1 MKGIILAGGNGLRLM
16 PSSKA
21 TNKHLMPVYD
31 KPMIYYSLSVL
42 MMSKIKDVL
51 IITKQKDIPKFRDL
65 LGSGERLGINI
76 QYEKQNFP
84 NGVAEAFII
93 GEKLGNENVCLVL
106 GDNIIYG
113 DGIVNLLSQAKK
125 KVEKTRKAVIFGYE
139 VTNPREFGVI
149 EFKNNK
155 VKRIVEKP
163 NKTISKMA
171 AIGLYFYPNKVI
183 SLSKKIKK
191 SQRSELE
198 ITDINNLFIKKKKI
212 SFQELGRGIIWYD
225 AGSPENLLRVSNL
238 IYNIQSRTNSQIA
251 CLEEIAFKN
260 KWINNSELKSN
271 LKYCYGIYRQYLRKL
286 LDER

>member
-93 GEKLGNENVCLVL
+93 GEKFIGNENVCLVL

-125 KVEKTRKAVIFGYE
+125 K
-139 VTNPREFGVI
+139 
-149 EFKNNK
+149 
-155 VKRIVEKP
+155 
-163 NKTISKMA
+163 
-171 AIGLYFYPNKVI
+171 
-183 SLSKKIKK
+183 
-191 SQRSELE
+191 
-198 ITDINNLFIKKKKI
+198 
-212 SFQELGRGIIWYD
+212 
-225 AGSPENLLRVSNL
+225 
-238 IYNIQSRTNSQIA
+238 
-251 CLEEIAFKN
+251 
-260 KWINNSELKSN
+260 
-271 LKYCYGIYRQYLRKL
+271 
-286 LDER
+286 

>member
-1 MKGIILAGGNGLRLM
+1 
-16 PSSKA
+16 
-21 TNKHLMPVYD
+21 
-31 KPMIYYSLSVL
+31 
-42 MMSKIKDVL
+42 
-51 IITKQKDIPKFRDL
+51 
-65 LGSGERLGINI
+65 
-76 QYEKQNFP
+76 
-84 NGVAEAFII
+84 
-93 GEKLGNENVCLVL
+93 
-106 GDNIIYG
+106 
-113 DGIVNLLSQAKK
+113 
-125 KVEKTRKAVIFGYE
+125 
-139 VTNPREFGVI
+139 
-149 EFKNNK
+149 
-155 VKRIVEKP
+155 
-163 NKTISKMA
+163 MA

-198 ITDINNLFIKKKKI
+198 ITDINNLFIKKNKI

-225 AGSPENLLRVSNL
+225 AGSPENLLKISNL